1 MAQPSVFLWVLDT
14 RPLWPEASNTKDL
27 PRVPTTLKASRA
39 LSLLSPTEQAAALK
53 YHFLRDAKL
62 SLASSLLK
70 RLAISHFLRVP
81 FPRATPIRDARTQKP
96 IFLHPPQSDLQPLL
110 FNVSHQAGVVVLFGA
125 HNPPTPGIAIG
136 TDIVCPGERRD
147 RDVRHVQTEGWPS
160 FVAMHAEVLSPLEVR
175 RMRELPFSPR
185 SEPQRLLDYFYADWC
200 LREAYVKMTGEAL
213 LAPWLHDLEMRY
225 FAPPGEVPPEG
236 ADKQLEVWFK
246 GERLTDV
253 DVKLDRAL
261 DDEYMICTVVKRGE
275 GGAGLEVPAPE
286 ILDLEETLTRAER
299 LLEEL
304 GE

>member
-1 MAQPSVFLWVLDT
+1 MAQPSSVFLWVLDT

-27 PRVPTTLKASRA
+27 PQVASRA
-39 LSLLSPTEQAAALK
+39 LSLLSPTEQSAALK

-81 FPRATPIRDARTQKP
+81 LPRATPIRDARTKP
-96 IFLHPPQSDLQPLL
+96 IFIHPPSSNQQPLL

-125 HNPPTPGIAIG
+125 HNPPPGVAIG
-136 TDIVCPGERRD
+136 TDIVCPGERRE

-160 FVAMHAEVLSPLEVR
+160 FIALHAEVLSPLEVR
-175 RMRELPFSPR
+175 RMRELPLSPR
-185 SEPQRLLDYFYADWC
+185 TEAHRLLDYFYADWC

-213 LAPWLHDLEMRY
+213 LAPWLHDLEMRH
-225 FAPPGEVPPEG
+225 FAPPGETPPEG
-236 ADKQLEVWFK
+236 ADKELEVWFE
-246 GERLTDV
+246 GSRLTDV
-253 DVKLDRAL
+253 DVKLESAL
-261 DDEYMICTVVKRGE
+261 DDEYMICTVVRRGE
-275 GGAGLEVPAPE
+275 GGAGLEVPEPE
-286 ILDLEETLTRAER
+286 VLHLEETLARAER

>member
-1 MAQPSVFLWVLDT
+1 MAQPSSVFLWVLDT

-27 PRVPTTLKASRA
+27 PQVASRA
-39 LSLLSPTEQAAALK
+39 LSLLSPTEQSAALK
-53 YHFLRDAKL
+53 YHFLKDAKL

-81 FPRATPIRDARTQKP
+81 LPRATPVRDARTKP
-96 IFLHPPQSDLQPLL
+96 IFIHPPQSNLQPLL

-125 HNPPTPGIAIG
+125 HNPPAPDIAIG
-136 TDIVCPGERRD
+136 VDVVCPGERRE

-185 SEPQRLLDYFYADWC
+185 AEPQRLLDYFYADWC

-225 FAPPGEVPPEG
+225 FAPPGETPPEG
-236 ADKQLEVWFK
+236 ADKELEVWFR
-246 GERLTDV
+246 GERLEDV
-253 DVKLDRAL
+253 DVKLESAL

-275 GGAGLEVPAPE
+275 GGVGLEVPAPE
-286 ILDLEETLTRAER
+286 ILDLEETLRRAER

>member
-1 MAQPSVFLWVLDT
+1 MAETSVFLWVLDT

-27 PRVPTTLKASRA
+27 PRVASRA
-39 LSLLSPTEQAAALK
+39 FSLLSPTEQAAALK
-53 YHFLRDAKL
+53 YHFLKDAKL

-81 FPRATPIRDARTQKP
+81 LPRATPVRDARTNKP
-96 IFLHPPQSDLQPLL
+96 IFLHPPSSSILQPLL

-125 HNPPTPGIAIG
+125 HNPSSPATAIG

-175 RMRELPFSPR
+175 RMRELPYSPR
-185 SEPQRLLDYFYADWC
+185 TEAHRLLDYFYADWC

-225 FAPPGEVPPEG
+225 FAPPGETPPEG
-236 ADKQLEVWFK
+236 ADKTLEVWFK

-275 GGAGLEVPAPE
+275 GGVGLEVPAPE
-286 ILDLEETLTRAER
+286 ILDLEETLRKAER